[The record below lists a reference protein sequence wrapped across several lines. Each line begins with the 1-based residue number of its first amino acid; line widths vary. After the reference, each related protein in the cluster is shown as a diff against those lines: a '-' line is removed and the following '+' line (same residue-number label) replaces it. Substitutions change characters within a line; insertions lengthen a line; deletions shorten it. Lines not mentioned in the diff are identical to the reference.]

1 MSSLSADR
9 QANNEQDVGLN
20 SGHHEQ
26 HPQAC
31 DEIQNYLI
39 VLLFAN
45 ASAQTTMEWN
55 ANGHKERECAKAKS
69 TGE

>member
-20 SGHHEQ
+20 SGHHE
-26 HPQAC
+26 HPQAY

-45 ASAQTTMEWN
+45 ASTQTTMEWN

-69 TGE
+69 TG